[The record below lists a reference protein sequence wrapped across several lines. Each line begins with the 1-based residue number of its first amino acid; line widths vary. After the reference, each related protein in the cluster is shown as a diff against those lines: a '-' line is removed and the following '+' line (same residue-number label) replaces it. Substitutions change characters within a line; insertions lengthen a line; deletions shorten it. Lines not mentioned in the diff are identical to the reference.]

1 MRAKPAITLPDRDR
15 TRAIASLKQ
24 YFSEHMDEEIGDLK
38 AGLMLEYILAEL
50 GPTIY
55 NGAIADARSFFEER
69 TADLSGVCYHA
80 EFPYFVKP
88 KR

>member
-1 MRAKPAITLPDRDR
+1 MRATSTITLPDRERD
-15 TRAIASLKQ
+15 RAIASLKQ

-38 AGLMLEYILAEL
+38 AALLLEYILAEL

-55 NGAIADARSFFEER
+55 NAAIADARSFFEER
-69 TADLSGVCYHA
+69 TADLTGVCYHA
-80 EFPYFVKP
+80 EFPYFAKP